1 MTWWK
6 KNVLVWCEVPPSLR
20 TDFNLLDACWKNEI
34 TFFLRLFQA
43 PLHFPCRKIHFIN
56 VGFIS
61 LYYLFILSDL
71 AGSQGLP
78 VNPVT
83 LTFSDKALIE
93 SRRRGWKRSSRKD
106 GGEVFDNGKQ
116 VQHSTQYLHRCR
128 EEVDFV
134 SDHSASLSSNQVTW
148 RHWNLAESAF
158 SDSTKNL
165 RATLEADFPPEEEK
179 LQGLN
184 AHLSHMHTSI
194 F

>member
-6 KNVLVWCEVPPSLR
+6 KNVLVWCEVPPSLS

-43 PLHFPCRKIHFIN
+43 TLHFPWRKIDFRN

-61 LYYLFILSDL
+61 LYHLFILSNL

-93 SRRRGWKRSSRKD
+93 SRRSSWKRSSGK
-106 GGEVFDNGKQ
+106 GEGEVFDNGKQ
-116 VQHSTQYLHRCR
+116 TLHSTRYLHRCR

-134 SDHSASLSSNQVTW
+134 SDHSASLSSNQVTEDTGTW
-148 RHWNLAESAF
+148 Q
-158 SDSTKNL
+158 NL
-165 RATLEADFPPEEEK
+165 RFPIPPKISEQHSK
-179 LQGLN
+179 QIF
-184 AHLSHMHTSI
+184 SQRKKKFRDWMHI
-194 F
+194 